1 MESREKQIEEIYKS
15 VLQIN
20 EIHKDLQ
27 AIVRSQDVTVFAEKT
42 EKTEELAE
50 KGVKQIVKADSKKNS
65 LCTIN

>member
-1 MESREKQIEEIYKS
+1 METREKEIDEIYKS

-27 AIVRSQDVTVFAEKT
+27 AIVRSQNPMIIAEKT

-50 KGVKQIVKADSKKNS
+50 KGVKQIEKADSNKYS